1 MALKPTQDGSDKG
14 PDKRAATDE
23 AFLREVDDAVRA
35 GDLEHFWKKYG
46 RWLLAAIVGGLLAF
60 GGWIYWSN
68 QQQEAAAANGQK
80 FLAASEKLDGGDTKG
95 AIAEYEKLSKVSQP
109 GYRAMAQMMIATV
122 AARDGDLKKAVAGFS
137 KVAADSSL
145 PQPFRDM
152 ALIRQTALEFD
163 TLAPQ
168 KVVDRLKPLAKSGN
182 PWFGS
187 AGEMTAIA
195 YMKMGKE
202 DLAGPIFAQI
212 AKDEDVPET
221 LRSRATQMAGS
232 LGVDAVQLGDKRAG
246 ASAKADAGKGK
257 DK

>member
-1 MALKPTQDGSDKG
+1 MALTPT
-14 PDKRAATDE
+14 DKRAATDE

-35 GDLEHFWKKYG
+35 GDLENFWKRYG
-46 RWLLAAIVGGLLAF
+46 RWLLAAIVAGLIAF

-68 QQQEAAAANGQK
+68 QKAEAASANGEK
-80 FLAASEKLDGGDTKG
+80 FIAATEKLDGGDRKG
-95 AIAEYEKLSKVSQP
+95 ALAAFEQLAKADQP
-109 GYRAMAQMMIATV
+109 GYRAMAKLMIATM
-122 AARDGDLKKAVAGFS
+122 AAGDGDTKKAVAEYA
-137 KVAADSSL
+137 KVAADESL

-152 ALIRQTALEFD
+152 ALIRQTAAEFD
-163 TLAPQ
+163 TLPPQ
-168 KVVDRLKPLAKSGN
+168 RVVDRLKPLTKPGN

-212 AKDEDVPET
+212 AKQEGLPES
-221 LRSRATQMAGS
+221 LRSRAQQMAGS
-232 LGVDAVQLGDKRAG
+232 LGVDAVQLGEKRTG
-246 ASAKADAGKGK
+246 ASAEADAGKGN